1 LQCIHYC
8 INADYLIINL
18 NKIIGISIGI
28 IIISI
33 SLGSFFFFENTFVQ
47 QEESSV
53 STGTSY
59 DAIMENDRKLL
70 LVIDENFPPFS
81 FKVNGIA
88 TGIDVEILEL
98 AMSRLE
104 IPFET
109 KALPWSRALKMV
121 ETGEADVLVG
131 AGYSDERAEY
141 LYFTKDQVTSQK
153 TGKLPESY
161 STVHDVGFFIRQ
173 IHEDSLDFE
182 SLEQIKEMGYRVGV
196 DAGYVYNEI
205 LVREGLDIIEY
216 NSGNE
221 SFLALN
227 RGEIDMYLGYQNV
240 GLWIL
245 DGMELQNEITY
256 IDKPLFSY
264 TLLAPFSKTS
274 DYPNLKEIWEQTNNE
289 LEKIHENN
297 EVEAIYDRYI
307 LKE

>member
-1 LQCIHYC
+1 
-8 INADYLIINL
+8 
-18 NKIIGISIGI
+18 
-28 IIISI
+28 
-33 SLGSFFFFENTFVQ
+33 
-47 QEESSV
+47 
-53 STGTSY
+53 
-59 DAIMENDRKLL
+59 
-70 LVIDENFPPFS
+70 
-81 FKVNGIA
+81 
-88 TGIDVEILEL
+88 
-98 AMSRLE
+98 
-104 IPFET
+104 
-109 KALPWSRALKMV
+109 
-121 ETGEADVLVG
+121 
-131 AGYSDERAEY
+131 
-141 LYFTKDQVTSQK
+141 
-153 TGKLPESY
+153 
-161 STVHDVGFFIRQ
+161 
-173 IHEDSLDFE
+173 
-182 SLEQIKEMGYRVGV
+182 MGYRVGV